1 MQETHIPSLGREDPL
16 KEMAAYSSILAWGN
30 PLDKGAWQATVHGV
44 TKELDTTYRLNT
56 KAVFHPISLDPLLH
70 WPQPFQ
76 EI

>member
-44 TKELDTTYRLNT
+44 HLVSYKGQRSRTKSPHSGPDTASQ
-56 KAVFHPISLDPLLH
+56 K
-70 WPQPFQ
+70 Q
-76 EI
+76 